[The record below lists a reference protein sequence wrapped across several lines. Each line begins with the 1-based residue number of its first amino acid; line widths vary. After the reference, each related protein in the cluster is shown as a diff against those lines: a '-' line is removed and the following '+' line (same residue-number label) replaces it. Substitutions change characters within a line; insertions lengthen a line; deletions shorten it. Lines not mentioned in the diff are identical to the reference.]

1 MPRVRTGQT
10 PTELS
15 KPEFLLRWRQRFY
28 DPAFDSREEELKSL
42 AEIAWQNYRES
53 RKSPRTRK
61 AGPGFADPECELSV
75 EWLDAR
81 DKIIAAQK
89 QHESRD
95 VRSRILL
102 ICASPRTDQTCP
114 SEMSKTFRLTEEAKK
129 IFAETEGSEVDLLD
143 LSVLEQSTAA
153 SFFPVKPVSQPRCH
167 FVIGL
172 AVVTRIITSVRRRI
186 GCTRFIHAGWP
197 RMAS

>member
-1 MPRVRTGQT
+1 VNDERSSVVPRVRTGQT

-15 KPEFLLRWRQRFY
+15 KSEFLLRWRQRFY

-81 DKIIAAQK
+81 DKIIAAQNSM
-89 QHESRD
+89 SRVMC
-95 VRSRILL
+95 VR
-102 ICASPRTDQTCP
+102 A
-114 SEMSKTFRLTEEAKK
+114 FY
-129 IFAETEGSEVDLLD
+129 
-143 LSVLEQSTAA
+143 
-153 SFFPVKPVSQPRCH
+153 
-167 FVIGL
+167 
-172 AVVTRIITSVRRRI
+172 
-186 GCTRFIHAGWP
+186 
-197 RMAS
+197 